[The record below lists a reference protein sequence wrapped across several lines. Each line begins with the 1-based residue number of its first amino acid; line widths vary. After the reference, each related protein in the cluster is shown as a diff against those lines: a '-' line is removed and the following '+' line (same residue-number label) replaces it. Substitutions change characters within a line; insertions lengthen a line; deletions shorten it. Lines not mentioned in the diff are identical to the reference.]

1 MIVETQ
7 SSWGSRGRAFQVVE
21 VDVTSVRGIVV
32 SEVIV
37 LHFYHLAVLA
47 VDGTAIDGL
56 II

>member
-7 SSWGSRGRAFQVVE
+7 SSRSGQGCVFQVVE
-21 VDVTSVRGIVV
+21 VDITSVRGIVV

-37 LHFYHLAVLA
+37 LHFDHLAVLA
-47 VDGTAIDGL
+47 VDRTAIDCL